1 MKDGQMLMGEGKQKC
16 EGLEFL
22 EENSAALHARGL
34 EFGKFFLGQIK
45 REERA
50 LSFEIL
56 TQTGGFVRHAR
67 VTQKCIELFP
77 L

>member
-1 MKDGQMLMGEGKQKC
+1 MLMSEGKQKC

-22 EENSAALHARGL
+22 EDNSAALHARGL
-34 EFGKFFLGQIK
+34 EFGTFLGQIK

-56 TQTGGFVRHAR
+56 TQTSGFVRHAR

>member
-1 MKDGQMLMGEGKQKC
+1 MLMGEGEQKC

-34 EFGKFFLGQIK
+34 EFGKFFRSDQERGK
-45 REERA
+45 RS
-50 LSFEIL
+50 LFEIL